1 MQLLQAALKIVAS
14 VPQGAQIAVDLARRR
29 LRFDARLTDR
39 AQTTML
45 RTIVLGPEP
54 FHGEAEWA
62 AVSLAGTLVHEHWH
76 TRQNP
81 LWKSWSFWAGILTRT
96 HPMLRYEQPAY
107 ARQIG
112 FLEELARVSPAHTPF
127 ARAEAEEVRAAF
139 ALHYRGELM

>member
-1 MQLLQAALKIVAS
+1 ME
-14 VPQGAQIAVDLARRR
+14 LARRR

-54 FHGEAEWA
+54 FQGEGKSA

-81 LWKSWSFWAGILTRT
+81 LGKSWSFWAGILTRT

-112 FLEELARVSPAHTPF
+112 FLEELARVSPANAAF

-139 ALHYRGELM
+139 ALHYGDNLPQSSAE